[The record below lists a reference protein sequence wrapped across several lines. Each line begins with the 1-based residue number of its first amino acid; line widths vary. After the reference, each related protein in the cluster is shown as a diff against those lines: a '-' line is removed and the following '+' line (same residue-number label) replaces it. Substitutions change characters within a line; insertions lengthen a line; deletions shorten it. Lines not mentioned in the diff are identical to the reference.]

1 MPIMKRILVSRLFIS
16 FRFSFPDAMV
26 TEDVVEDDFG
36 VQEVCTKDGIDGRQG
51 TAEVFGHQVGRNA
64 AGEGSAAILQG
75 GRGLAKGVI
84 VPDIGHESGILI
96 GNEVFFQC

>member
-1 MPIMKRILVSRLFIS
+1 MDEIGAGRLLS
-16 FRFSFPDAMV
+16 DAMIA
-26 TEDVVEDDFG
+26 EDGMQDDFG
-36 VQEVCTKDGIDGRQG
+36 VQEVGAQDGIDAGEG
-51 TAEVFGHQVGRNA
+51 AAEVLSYQIRRDA
-64 AGEGSAAILQG
+64 AGEGSAAIQQG

>member
-1 MPIMKRILVSRLFIS
+1 MKRILVSRLFIS
-16 FRFSFPDAMV
+16 FRFLFSDAMIA
-26 TEDVVEDDFG
+26 EDGMQDDFG
-36 VQEVCTKDGIDGRQG
+36 VQEVGAQDGIDAGEG
-51 TAEVFGHQVGRNA
+51 AAEVLSYQIRGDA
-64 AGEGSAAILQG
+64 AGEGSAAIQQG